1 MIESLG
7 GKLEGFYFAFGD
19 VDVYAVI
26 DLPDNVAA
34 AAVALAINQTGV
46 VAGKTVVLIPPG
58 RYGQGSQEGR
68 GLSAAGTLTRGAAFA
83 ERSKL
88 DPRLHSGLGEP
99 IRAVVCVVVGRPR
112 HGASGA

>member
-34 AAVALAINQTGV
+34 AAVALAINQT
-46 VAGKTVVLIPPG
+46 
-58 RYGQGSQEGR
+58 S
-68 GLSAAGTLTRGAAFA
+68 
-83 ERSKL
+83 
-88 DPRLHSGLGEP
+88 
-99 IRAVVCVVVGRPR
+99 C
-112 HGASGA
+112 